1 MLRGE
6 QSVTRG
12 RRRGRGFHTRKYHY
26 VRQRPRWLKLL
37 PLLVLSAGG
46 LVTVLFTMG
55 FVDRV
60 SIPTE
65 LRPARRPE
73 LRELSN
79 EGRYGEVLNWSA
91 EILADQPLDSEA
103 LLFRGI
109 AHFHV
114 ALAADRVGSGRVRP
128 GSGLDEAIVALR
140 RARLDENLR
149 YRNEAAYVLGK
160 AYYHKGSY
168 YYESA
173 IRYLTESL
181 RGGGARDDVH
191 EYLGMAHVRTGDLD
205 TGMEH
210 FSIAL
215 ERTPNALLYLS
226 VGQLL
231 QRMERPEEALQHFE
245 AAVEHAQ
252 DQAVETRARFML
264 GALLLENHR
273 YTAAR
278 DQYQQILEI
287 DPASADAHVFLGDAH
302 AGLGQ
307 VVQARA
313 EWRRARSIDEQ
324 HHGANLRLR
333 R

>member
-1 MLRGE
+1 M
-6 QSVTRG
+6 
-12 RRRGRGFHTRKYHY
+12 
-26 VRQRPRWLKLL
+26 
-37 PLLVLSAGG
+37 LSAGG

-55 FVDRV
+55 FVERV

-73 LRELSN
+73 LRELSD

-91 EILADQPLDSEA
+91 EILANEPLDSQA

-109 AHFHV
+109 AHFYV
-114 ALAADRVGSGRVRP
+114 ALAAADRAVSGEGGTGP
-128 GSGLDEAIVALR
+128 GLDEAIVALR

-149 YRNEAAYVLGK
+149 YRTESAYLLGK

-168 YYESA
+168 YYDAA

-181 RGGGARDDVH
+181 RGGARDDVH

-210 FSIAL
+210 FSLAL
-215 ERTPNALLYLS
+215 ERNPNALLYLS

-245 AAVEHAQ
+245 AAVERAA

-278 DQYQQILEI
+278 DQYQRILEI

-302 AGLGQ
+302 AGLGNA
-307 VVQARA
+307 VQARA